1 MNVLFPCCE
10 RNSGPALFHIQSVRD
25 PHNPSLDCELGNL
38 RFVSV
43 NCVKSF
49 GGYDSPLLFPVYAH
63 QQSGYDLSRERDAE
77 DLMVFPMG
85 DHPQIVQHR
94 PEKNNN
100 FCILICELMIG
111 DDSRLHTRLDQISKD
126 LQTNVRDYGEMNSA
140 VIWKSKPPDR
150 ISVYAI
156 PETLKIFVTV
166 DTVKNCFEFLV
177 RIVRQV
183 NRYSTHRQLASSR

>member
-63 QQSGYDLSRERDAE
+63 QQSWYYLNRERDAE
-77 DLMVFPMG
+77 DFFFIATADTHLNALP
-85 DHPQIVQHR
+85 P
-94 PEKNNN
+94 PEKYN
-100 FCILICELMIG
+100 
-111 DDSRLHTRLDQISKD
+111 
-126 LQTNVRDYGEMNSA
+126 
-140 VIWKSKPPDR
+140 
-150 ISVYAI
+150 
-156 PETLKIFVTV
+156 
-166 DTVKNCFEFLV
+166 
-177 RIVRQV
+177 
-183 NRYSTHRQLASSR
+183 